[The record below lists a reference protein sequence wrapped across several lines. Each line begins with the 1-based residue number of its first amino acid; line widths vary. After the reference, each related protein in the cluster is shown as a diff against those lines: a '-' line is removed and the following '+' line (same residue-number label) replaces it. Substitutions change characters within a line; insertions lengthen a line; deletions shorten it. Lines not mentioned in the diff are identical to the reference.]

1 MNAKLIFTAGILVS
15 LQSCGHSGTQPA
27 QQEIRPV
34 KVYATQ
40 PLGSVDKDFAGMS
53 VADDISNLAFRISG
67 QILKMNVITGQSVKK
82 GDVIAEINPRE
93 YSLQMEA
100 DKATYLTARSQMERN
115 KRLLE
120 KQAIS
125 RQDYEMAD
133 AAYVRA
139 KSAYENSQT
148 TLADTRL
155 RAPFAGAV
163 EKKYVDN
170 YQQVM
175 AGEPVVRL
183 VNPITESVMFTMPES
198 GLQTLKIPGIRFS
211 VKFDNYPG
219 VTFGAR
225 LKEYVQTS
233 TQATG
238 ISVTLTLEGENLKKY
253 DIAPGMSCMI
263 NLRVNNPRPPR
274 PDGRTAD
281 RRIRTQRQQL
291 RLDDRPR
298 TPHPAEPGRTRRADR
313 QRHDRRRE
321 RIAARRHGR
330 HGGHLPDQSERNGKN
345 HQITGP

>member
-198 GLQTLKIPGIRFS
+198 GLQTLKILGIRFS

-263 NLRVNNPRPPR
+263 NLRVNNP
-274 PDGRTAD
+274 
-281 RRIRTQRQQL
+281 
-291 RLDDRPR
+291 DRPGLTAVPLTAVFER
-298 TPHPAEPGRTRRADR
+298 NDSNYVWTIDRERRTRLNRVELGEPIGSDMIAVESGLLPGDTVVTAGIY
-313 QRHDRRRE
+313 
-321 RIAARRHGR
+321 RIN
-330 HGGHLPDQSERNGKN
+330 PNETVK
-345 HQITGP
+345 IIK